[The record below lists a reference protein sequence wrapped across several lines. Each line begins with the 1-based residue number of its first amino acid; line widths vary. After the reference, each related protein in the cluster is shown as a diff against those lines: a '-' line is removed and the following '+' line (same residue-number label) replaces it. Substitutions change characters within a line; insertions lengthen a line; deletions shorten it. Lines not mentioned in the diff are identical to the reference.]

1 MHEEGNFADLVA
13 FPFVARSQ
21 CLIFLGLA
29 SRDYRIFRLPLALQ
43 HMSKRKDALLLLLG
57 CPRVQSIEAT
67 ALSLTLAALGT
78 ASRQTPPSSTG
89 QGPAICG

>member
-1 MHEEGNFADLVA
+1 MHKEGNFAYLVA

-43 HMSKRKDALLLLLG
+43 HMSEREDALL
-57 CPRVQSIEAT
+57 
-67 ALSLTLAALGT
+67 AA
-78 ASRQTPPSSTG
+78 S
-89 QGPAICG
+89 